1 MPFPLLLLLLVG
13 GAAVVAASSSAQSE
27 PEGGPLRFK
36 AGAFK
41 SAGPLTYEKFRD
53 PVLVCLEQTQ
63 SPSGQ
68 PYRFDVGLNYL
79 DVPNTATARVAAM
92 RSRIG
97 TPTYGATTFGTSS
110 TIGKIA
116 EASYQKSQELAI
128 KLARTYEDAS
138 RLPYVAQA
146 LRIPIEQ
153 AQKQAAEILSLSR
166 GAQDRF
172 LREAA
177 KYPGISNALM
187 AGVSAFAAGKL
198 SPAEAYATGAQLVG
212 EVFAAAAASA
222 VPVLG
227 AITQVAAGFV
237 AADIRAREAAAK
249 ERCEANRLALAKAQ
263 EAILKDL
270 SPLPLHIESEDCGE
284 PYWQAQHLSNLLRG
298 FRSLSIRDKGA
309 IQEWWTLAQAMM
321 SNPEV
326 FAAFNRTGRGGVG
339 WRGDG
344 IPLALAINRTQPQQF
359 NVHLDG
365 RYLGSDEQ
373 VMMVAAPF
381 AVANGYDVDRFARA
395 LWEKSQG
402 WRGADPL
409 SFVYAKTPD
418 RSFSICDITYT
429 DPGKGAAGVKKE
441 SGRSCRPICG
451 GPGVPMNA
459 WHLNF
464 AVLARDAAELARTLP
479 KG

>member
-13 GAAVVAASSSAQSE
+13 GAAVVAASSSAQLE
-27 PEGGPLRFK
+27 PEGLRL
-36 AGAFK
+36 APGAFRK
-41 SAGPLTYEKFRD
+41 PAGPLSYEKFRD
-53 PVLVCLEQTQ
+53 PVLVCLEQN
-63 SPSGQ
+63 GL
-68 PYRFDVGLNYL
+68 RFDVGLGYL
-79 DVPNTATARVAAM
+79 DVPNTAAARVAAM

-212 EVFAAAAASA
+212 EVFASAAAST

-270 SPLPLHIESEDCGE
+270 SPLPLHIESEDCDE

-344 IPLALAINRTQPQQF
+344 IPLAINSRTQPQKF